1 MQMKNHQILI
11 AVPLIVG
18 LAACSSDSDYSFE
31 ENKDNLDAQIVANSA
46 PQALFSPDPEAPVL
60 PFPNSLFFQ
69 GSLDGTLNIPG
80 AADENDTGN
89 PVVALNQMDGFST
102 VAPISTMMSE
112 PLAQSSLQLGSTVR
126 VFEVQTQ
133 GGIAVTNIDAELT
146 DPVLAPRAVGSQ
158 LVLLPVVPLKAKT
171 DYLVVLTNG
180 ITDVDDNALTA
191 SLVYD
196 VLKEDTV
203 LTNPPALEG
212 LRQATLSHLGALQ
225 RFDETDGESVVLSW
239 VFRTQSIT
247 DVLQAT
253 RDQSDP
259 AALLFGQTPSNT
271 GSEGIGGQGK
281 ADIYIGSLALPY
293 YLAEP
298 GEGGNPAPVLGGF
311 WTNSDGNVVGA
322 VNESGAPNYAPML
335 KSTQTVP
342 VIMTVPN
349 ASSASGGNMPEGGWP
364 VTIFQ
369 HGITRNRLDTL
380 TIADAMADVGR
391 VVIGI
396 DMPLHGVTDADS
408 PLHANQSPLGVRERT
423 FDLDIAVNPPA
434 DGEEADPN
442 APESGPDGKID
453 ASGGYF
459 LNLSSLPTG
468 RDNVRQAIADLFV
481 LGASVDGAQV
491 EGVSLNS
498 GNMTFYGQSLGAI
511 VGTSALSFETRYSAA
526 SLAVPG
532 GGIAQLLRNSES
544 FGPRVNGT
552 LAEQGVLEG
561 SDDYNTFFI
570 AAQTLLD
577 SGDPIN
583 HASTL
588 GQSASTGLHM
598 IEVIGDSVIP
608 NEVATAP
615 LSGTKP
621 LARQMGLTQ
630 TAESTTNNSLVRFS
644 EGDHGSILGSPAS
657 LAATVEM
664 QRQVALF
671 ALSMGGQ
678 LTVTDTSV
686 IQAVPEED

>member
-18 LAACSSDSDYSFE
+18 LAACSSDSDYNFE
-31 ENKDNLDAQIVANSA
+31 ENKDNLDAQIVAGSA
-46 PQALFSPDPEAPVL
+46 PQALFSPDPAAPVL

-80 AADENDTGN
+80 AADENDSGD
-89 PVVALNQMDGFST
+89 PIVALNQMDGFST
-102 VAPISTMMSE
+102 VAPISTLMSE

-133 GGIAVTNIDAELT
+133 GGIAVTSIDTELT

-196 VLKEDTV
+196 VLKEDTE
-203 LTNPPALEG
+203 LANPPALEG

-259 AALLFGQTPSNT
+259 ATLRFGQTPSNT
-271 GSEGIGGQGK
+271 GSGDIGGMGK

-293 YLAEP
+293 YLSEP
-298 GEGGNPAPVLGGF
+298 GEGGNPAPVLGGS
-311 WTNSDGNVVGA
+311 WINSDGNVVGA
-322 VNESGAPNYAPML
+322 VNESGAPNYAPMRQ
-335 KSTQTVP
+335 STQTVP

-380 TIADAMADVGR
+380 SIADAMADVGR

-396 DMPLHGVTDADS
+396 DMPLHGVTDADN
-408 PLHANQSPLGVRERT
+408 PLHASQSPLGVTERT
-423 FDLDIAVNPPA
+423 FDLDIAVNPPE

-459 LNLSSLPTG
+459 LNLGSLPTG

-511 VGTSALSFETRYSAA
+511 VGTSMLRFETRYSAA

-532 GGIAQLLRNSES
+532 GGIAQLLRNSDS

-561 SDDYNTFFI
+561 SADYNTFFV

-588 GQSASTGLHM
+588 GQSSSTGLHM
-598 IEVIGDSVIP
+598 IEVIGDTVIP
-608 NEVATAP
+608 NEVSTAP

-644 EGDHGSILGSPAS
+644 EGDHGSILGSSAS
-657 LAATVEM
+657 VAATTEM
-664 QRQVALF
+664 QNQVALF
-671 ALSMGGQ
+671 AQSMGAQ
-678 LTVTDTSV
+678 LTVTDATV